1 MDFAQGAAPAVLG
14 LRALASADAVELAD
28 ALSPCGHSWILGP
41 EYGSLSFRAVLT
53 GKREK
58 KQARRFPEG
67 TAARRFRAGVVLV
80 LGPRIPLSVKMHQRI
95 FYFY

>member
-28 ALSPCGHSWILGP
+28 ALSACGHSWILGP

-53 GKREK
+53 GKRK
-58 KQARRFPEG
+58 KSKLGGFQKALQRGDSVPEWFSSWVRGYRF
-67 TAARRFRAGVVLV
+67 L
-80 LGPRIPLSVKMHQRI
+80 
-95 FYFY
+95 